1 MGALLVAG
9 LCFFLAGN
17 NTIRGATTN
26 VSWIASSPADYS
38 VAADWD
44 KGFVPGLGGPGPSYV
59 VLFTNNVAC
68 NYFSNSVAVLD
79 TNWIGQMSVGAWDNS
94 AGTFAMNGGTLL
106 VSNNLNDYAVTI
118 RVNIDKSYRDDKGD
132 YAAATG
138 MKDYIEI
145 GVLGADVKDSSGRTV
160 KRFLHRKKYWL
171 TQGEHTMTITVAGE
185 PKAVAVDPLGMLI
198 DPNEGDNYKNI
209 E

>member
-118 RVNIDKSYRDDKGD
+118 GGRDGTAGVGG
-132 YAAATG
+132 AA
-138 MKDYIEI
+138 
-145 GVLGADVKDSSGRTV
+145 LSPSSGANSVGSFTMNDGTFTV
-160 KRFLHRKKYWL
+160 SRFGSGFYHQDSFL
-171 TQGEHTMTITVAGE
+171 
-185 PKAVAVDPLGMLI
+185 
-198 DPNEGDNYKNI
+198 
-209 E
+209 